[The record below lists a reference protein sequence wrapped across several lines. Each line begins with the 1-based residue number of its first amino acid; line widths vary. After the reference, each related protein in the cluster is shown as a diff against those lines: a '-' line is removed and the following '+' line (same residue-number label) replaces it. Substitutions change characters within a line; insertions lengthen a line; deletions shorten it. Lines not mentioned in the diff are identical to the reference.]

1 MSATEERLL
10 SLEDVADRLQ
20 VSDQSVRRWIKAG
33 KLAAYKPGLEWR
45 IRPSDLEDFLET
57 RSYPKVQA
65 PLPSGDPQ
73 AGRRYSPTDQEIK
86 SLVRWLSF
94 LEHRLN
100 DGNLTREE
108 IAHDLDAASAF
119 GIRKDPA
126 LYPDEVFDKFM
137 RLSADRTRRS
147 RSRHAPIGGSVRR
160 GKGSADVRKGPR
172 HHATA
177 PTQQPPTTQRRM

>member
-86 SLVRWLSF
+86 SLVRWLSY

-100 DGNLTREE
+100 EGNLAREE

-126 LYPDEVFDKFM
+126 QYPDEVFDKFM
-137 RLSADRTRRS
+137 RLIRR
-147 RSRHAPIGGSVRR
+147 ALEE
-160 GKGSADVRKGPR
+160 GKSFDALQTELVGLEAAMHRLEEVYAEAKELQ
-172 HHATA
+172 T
-177 PTQQPPTTQRRM
+177 

>member
-1 MSATEERLL
+1 MSASEERLL

-45 IRPSDLEDFLET
+45 ISPSDLEDFLET

-65 PLPSGDPQ
+65 PLPSDDSQ
-73 AGRRYSPTDQEIK
+73 VGRRYSPTDQEIK
-86 SLVRWLSF
+86 SLGRWLSY

-100 DGNLTREE
+100 EGNLTREE

-119 GIRKDPA
+119 SIRKEPA
-126 LYPDEVFDKFM
+126 QYPDEILDKFM
-137 RLSADRTRRS
+137 RLMRR
-147 RSRHAPIGGSVRR
+147 ALEE
-160 GKGSADVRKGPR
+160 GKGFDVLQTELADLEADMHRLEEVYAGPKESQ
-172 HHATA
+172 T
-177 PTQQPPTTQRRM
+177 